1 MPALKNFINLLTQE
15 LEPLYGTREARS
27 IALRLIEDVCKLSKY
42 AYLTNPDTEIEERFL
57 PVLEAAAEDLKSGRP
72 LQYVT
77 GVQEFFGRE
86 FKVREGVLIPRPET
100 EELVLMV
107 KNYVQSMAPA
117 GQAQVSWKGLRIL
130 DAACGSG
137 CIGISLA
144 CELPGSEVF
153 LCDISETALLVTR
166 ENINSLCGHK
176 PDNNS
181 ATNFPELFYGDLLR
195 SAFEQ
200 DKIDAGSL
208 DVIVSNPPYIQQ
220 KERELMHKNVLD
232 YEPEGALFVPD
243 ENPLLFYK
251 ALAEWG
257 LHLLKPGGR
266 LFVEINEALGRET
279 SDILSNF
286 GYTEITVSRDLN
298 ERERMVAA
306 LRP

>member
-15 LEPLYGTREARS
+15 LEPLYGAREARS
-27 IALRLIEDVCKLSKY
+27 VALRLIEDVCKLSKY
-42 AYLTNPDTEIEERFL
+42 ACITNPDTEIEERYF
-57 PVLEAAAEDLKSGRP
+57 PVLEAAAEDLKRGRP

-117 GQAQVSWKGLRIL
+117 GQAQGSGKGLRIL

-144 CELPGSEVF
+144 CELPGSEVYM
-153 LCDISETALLVTR
+153 CDISEPALQVTG
-166 ENINSLCGHK
+166 ENINSLCGQK
-176 PDNNS
+176 AGNDS
-181 ATNFPELFYGDLLR
+181 AVIAPEVFYGNLLG
-195 SAFEQ
+195 SASEQ
-200 DKIDAGSL
+200 NKINAGSL
-208 DVIVSNPPYIQQ
+208 NILVSNPPYIRQS
-220 KERELMHKNVLD
+220 ERELMHKNVLD

-257 LHLLKPGGR
+257 LYLLKPGGR
-266 LFVEINEALGRET
+266 LFLEINEALGSET
-279 SDILSNF
+279 AKILSDN
-286 GYTEITVSRDLN
+286 GYTEISVNRDLN
-298 ERERMVAA
+298 DRERMVAA

>member
-1 MPALKNFINLLTQE
+1 MSTLKNYVNLLTLE

-42 AYLTNPDTEIEERFL
+42 AYITNPDAEIEERFL
-57 PVLEAAAEDLKSGRP
+57 PVLAKAAEDLKRGRP

-107 KNYVQSMAPA
+107 KNYVLSMESA
-117 GQAQVSWKGLRIL
+117 GQAQVPVKGLRIL

-137 CIGISLA
+137 CIGVSLA
-144 CELPGSEVF
+144 CELPGAEVY
-153 LCDISETALLVTR
+153 LCDISEIALQVTR
-166 ENINSLCGHK
+166 ENINSLCGQK
-176 PDNNS
+176 SDNNF
-181 ATNFPELFYGDLLR
+181 AVITPEVFYGNLLG
-195 SAFEQ
+195 SASEQ
-200 DKIDAGSL
+200 NKIDAGSL
-208 DVIVSNPPYIQQ
+208 DVLVSNPPYIRQS
-220 KERELMHKNVLD
+220 ERDLMHKNVLD

-257 LHLLKPGGR
+257 ICLLKPGGR
-266 LFVEINEALGRET
+266 LFLEINEALGSET
-279 SDILSNF
+279 SEILSDF
-286 GYTEITVSRDLN
+286 GYTEISVNRDLN
-298 ERERMVAA
+298 DRDRMVAA

>member
-1 MPALKNFINLLTQE
+1 MPTLKNFINLLTQE
-15 LEPLYGTREARS
+15 LEPLYGARESRS

-42 AYLTNPDTEIEERFL
+42 AYINNPDAEIEQRFL
-57 PVLEAAAEDLKSGRP
+57 PVLAEAAEDLKRGRP

-77 GVQEFFGRE
+77 GIQEFFGRE

-107 KNYVQSMAPA
+107 KNYVQSMASA
-117 GQAQVSWKGLRIL
+117 LQAKVSGKGLRIL

-137 CIGISLA
+137 CIGVSLA
-144 CELPGSEVF
+144 CELPGSEVY
-153 LCDISETALLVTR
+153 LCDISEIALQVTR

-176 PDNNS
+176 TDDNS
-181 ATNFPELFYGDLLR
+181 AVITPEVFYGNLLE
-195 SAFEQ
+195 SASEQ
-200 DKIDAGSL
+200 NKIESGSI
-208 DVIVSNPPYIQQ
+208 DVLVSNPPYIRQS
-220 KERELMHKNVLD
+220 ERELMHKNVLD

-251 ALAEWG
+251 SLAGWG
-257 LHLLKPGGR
+257 LNLLKPGGR
-266 LFVEINEALGRET
+266 LFLEINEALGSET
-279 SDILSNF
+279 AKILSDF

-298 ERERMVAA
+298 DRERMVAA

>member
-57 PVLEAAAEDLKSGRP
+57 PVLVAAAEDLKSGRP

-176 PDNNS
+176 PDYNS
-181 ATNFPELFYGDLLR
+181 EANFPELFYGDLLR